1 MEGMMPQDSN
11 VSINDLLRKIGF
23 MSVQLDVAA
32 DTIAQLKAEIE
43 KLNTENE
50 DTKVLE
56 EKQK

>member
-1 MEGMMPQDSN
+1 MPQDSN